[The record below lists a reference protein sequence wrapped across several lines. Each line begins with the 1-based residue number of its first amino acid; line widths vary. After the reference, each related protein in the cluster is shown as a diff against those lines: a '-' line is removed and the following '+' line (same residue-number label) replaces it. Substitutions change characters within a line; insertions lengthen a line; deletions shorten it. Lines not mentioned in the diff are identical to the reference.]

1 MQIRNRVRPYFRLFT
16 YTVLVVAMLSWS
28 TNTYATNPSLDV
40 SITAWNPTKQAQTK
54 MLNITSTGVP
64 YTLSSSHRLWLR
76 VLDKDLK
83 RISPIQTLSGNQTV
97 SIQVVANNSSR
108 NRQGEITIAGGGIVK
123 KITVTQA
130 SFEPTLSVNEA
141 SWISAF
147 TTSAKAVRVISNTAW
162 TVTSDET
169 WLTVNETG
177 GNGDRSVT
185 LGTIENTSTTPRT
198 ATVTFTARSS
208 GILAITKTISVTQMG
223 VAPTLGVSEPA
234 GTLEVSEPSW
244 IIESPASTKSINVTS
259 NTTWTVTSDQPWL
272 TARKLRGTGNDS
284 VTLGAT
290 ENKSTTTRT
299 ATVTFT
305 AGSLSKTVNVTQT
318 RGAVPILEVSEPSW
332 IIESPA
338 STKSINVTSNTTW
351 TVTSDQPWLT
361 TRKLRG
367 TGNDSVT
374 LGATE
379 NKSTTDRTATVTFTA
394 GSLSKT
400 VNVTQTRGAVPIL
413 EVRETRWIIES
424 PASTK
429 SINVTSN
436 TTWTVTSNQPW
447 LTTRKLE
454 GTGNDSVPL
463 GATEN
468 KSTTTRTATVTFTAG
483 SGSRAI
489 IKTISVTQTG
499 AAPIFFVNRT
509 AWTFDSTESTGAI
522 SIAAN
527 TTWTV
532 TSNQTWLTAD
542 ILKGTGND
550 SVTLRATKNT
560 STTTRTATVTFA
572 AGSLSPTKVTITQ
585 YGVPVITNLNPSDKV
600 GYVTPLSF
608 EYSKFLVTVTWSAG
622 EREFYPLYEHKATV
636 KIVPKSGQTW
646 GNISIN
652 DFRIEGATSQTV
664 ISSNEI
670 SVTFKKT
677 GENSKFKIYNFT
689 SHQYEDKSIAL
700 CTQTANFNIWIEI
713 NHSNENNCNKVKDWT
728 SNVENFTVSMLNT
741 EFGGT
746 LSDVDFSKKFDI
758 VFSPLI
764 GGENTGAYHV
774 KYGDFSNCYEVFC
787 GENLVIYTDTFYKDF
802 IPTTKHYVRSTIAH
816 ELHHNV
822 FNASSD
828 TWLREALATAAE
840 HFYYKT
846 EGFEG
851 HPAYLYQFNNAND
864 RFSWKVTNFNHSPL
878 SYAKAYFFSQY
889 LRTQAESKGKFK
901 ILKDIMEF
909 EETNSTRD
917 AIEKAIKLY
926 IDPTLT
932 FDTFMA
938 NFELALQR
946 KDPTGPYGFNGES
959 FFNGLK

>member
-290 ENKSTTTRT
+290 ENKSTTT
-299 ATVTFT
+299 
-305 AGSLSKTVNVTQT
+305 
-318 RGAVPILEVSEPSW
+318 
-332 IIESPA
+332 
-338 STKSINVTSNTTW
+338 
-351 TVTSDQPWLT
+351 
-361 TRKLRG
+361 
-367 TGNDSVT
+367 
-374 LGATE
+374 
-379 NKSTTDRTATVTFTA
+379 RTATVTFTA